1 MCSYWLRPFPDL
13 GAGRPEWRRQDGPER
28 VLHRVQADQDEA
40 DGVRGAAA
48 AAALDAGGA
57 RHGRRVHDA
66 AAAADGHD
74 DAAAGHAAGMATT

>member
-1 MCSYWLRPFPDL
+1 MCSYWPKPFPDL
-13 GAGRPEWRRQDGPER
+13 GAGRPERRRQDGPER

-57 RHGRRVHDA
+57 RHGRRLHD

-74 DAAAGHAAGMATT
+74 DAAAGHAAGKAMT